1 MAMNKRRDTL
11 SVGFVDMVFN
21 IAFGFIVLFVL
32 AFILISLKKTEDSGK
47 VTPKAEF
54 MLEMV
59 WDSDS
64 DDDIDLHVKDPLET
78 VVNFRTRQSGIMY
91 LDKDDLGHRSDT
103 IQLPDGSTK
112 IIPINKEVVTI
123 RGVVPGRYVV
133 NVHFYGKKTEGDYV
147 NDVMVTLIKLNPYA
161 NVVTV
166 NLVLDE
172 PGQELT
178 AFSFVLDDK
187 GNVTDV
193 NVHDEEKLIR

>member
-1 MAMNKRRDTL
+1 MNKRRDTL

-59 WDSDS
+59 WNSDS
-64 DDDIDLHVKDPLET
+64 DDDIDIHVKDPLGT

-103 IQLPDGSTK
+103 IQMPDGSTK
-112 IIPINKEVVTI
+112 IIPVNKEVVTI

-147 NDVMVTLIKLNPYA
+147 NDVMVTLIKLNPYS

-166 NLVLDE
+166 NRVLDE

-193 NVHDEEKLIR
+193 NVYDEEKLIR

>member
-1 MAMNKRRDTL
+1 MSKRRDTL

-59 WDSDS
+59 WNSDS
-64 DDDIDLHVKDPLET
+64 DDDIDIHVKDPLGT

-103 IQLPDGSTK
+103 IQMPDGSTK
-112 IIPINKEVVTI
+112 IIPVNKEVVTI
-123 RGVVPGRYVV
+123 RGVMPGRYVV

-147 NDVMVTLIKLNPYA
+147 NDVMVTLIKLNPYS

-166 NLVLDE
+166 NRVLDE